1 VIVNEPID
9 SDWRM
14 ISSNFEAEKTEAFAA
29 RFRVP
34 VARDGEARLV
44 YRVRVKY

>member
-1 VIVNEPID
+1 MIVNEPIY

-14 ISSNFEAEKTEAFAA
+14 LSSNFKAEKTEAFAA

-34 VARDGEARLV
+34 VASDGETKLV